1 MNEGYLE
8 NRTDT
13 KQLILDAAETLFAKD
28 GYPGTTMRDITGKAG
43 VNLAAINYHFGSKQ
57 ALLESVIKRRLL
69 PLNQIRRQR
78 LEEIKRDADEKKE
91 KPDVEAVLRAFLE
104 PTLRFTEEGAGSR
117 AFIAIIGRAM
127 SDPDD
132 SVRKIFHKHIKAI
145 FDLFFE
151 MMSAALP
158 SLSKDALFWRVHFAL
173 GSMQFTMR
181 ICGAGLKELVHH
193 NTDTET
199 LIEYLVEFI
208 LNGVAAR

>member
-1 MNEGYLE
+1 MNNCHLQ
-8 NRTDT
+8 NKADT
-13 KQLILDAAETLFAKD
+13 KQLILDTAEALFARN

-43 VNLAAINYHFGSKQ
+43 VNLAAINYHFGTKQ

-69 PLNQIRRQR
+69 PLNQIRRER
-78 LEEIKRDADEKKE
+78 LEEIRRNARKSRQEPE
-91 KPDVEAVLRAFLE
+91 VEAVLRAFLE
-104 PTLRFTEEGAGSR
+104 PTLRFTEEGPGSR
-117 AFIAIIGRAM
+117 SFIAIIGRAM

-132 SVRKIFHKHIKAI
+132 TVRKIFHKHIKAI

-158 SLSKDALFWRVHFAL
+158 SLSKDVLFWRVHFAL

-181 ICGAGLKELVHH
+181 ICGAGLKELIHH

-208 LNGVAAR
+208 LKGVAVR